1 MASDQHRLPRRS
13 LAATS
18 SSQSGTSHSSNIRA
32 PSPNTMS
39 ARSSSGTPSLQSSSP
54 SSFSLGGGSSPPFL
68 PMDARLR
75 GTENA
80 MSMIYLPDSPAVSK
94 TCASP
99 HGTPR
104 STSSKKSM
112 SGASIAIAKAKAR
125 TAQQV
130 NDAMVY
136 LDGPQVYTCGQCRT
150 HLTSHDDIIS
160 KSFHGRHGRAYL
172 FDQCVNVII
181 GPSEDRQL
189 ITGLHSVC
197 DIFCKRCKGM
207 IGWTYTKAYDQS
219 QRYKEGKFIIEKIH
233 LHMEESD
240 YYDVTHPAGER
251 SDRWRLRSMSWGSE
265 RSMGSGRMSPNNPSF
280 RSSSGDIV
288 YEYQPGVPHSPRYWE
303 SPASSRATQK
313 PSPALLRPPHGGGAP
328 SGPPSAPTL

>member
-160 KSFHGRHGRAYL
+160 KSFHGRHGRFGGSFHGTNMNAAPVADTRYCL
-172 FDQCVNVII
+172 PIRR
-181 GPSEDRQL
+181 PSL
-189 ITGLHSVC
+189 PV
-197 DIFCKRCKGM
+197 
-207 IGWTYTKAYDQS
+207 
-219 QRYKEGKFIIEKIH
+219 
-233 LHMEESD
+233 
-240 YYDVTHPAGER
+240 
-251 SDRWRLRSMSWGSE
+251 
-265 RSMGSGRMSPNNPSF
+265 
-280 RSSSGDIV
+280 
-288 YEYQPGVPHSPRYWE
+288 
-303 SPASSRATQK
+303 
-313 PSPALLRPPHGGGAP
+313 
-328 SGPPSAPTL
+328 